1 MKPIIYFFFIIFIFT
16 SCNKSSTLFEK
27 LPNSITDINFR
38 NDLKEND
45 LFNLIEYLYFYNGGG
60 VATGDINND
69 GLIDIYFSSNQGSN
83 KLYLNKGNFQFKDIT
98 YDAGVESISEWKT
111 GVTLVDVNGDGFID
125 IYQNRLGGY
134 KDIQGRNQLFINNG
148 DLTFTEKARDY
159 GIDFEGFSTHSAFFD
174 YDGDGDLDLYLLNH
188 SVHTERSYGNY
199 KLRFERSEKS
209 GDKLFRNDIDKGLTY
224 FTDISE
230 ESGILSSNIGYG
242 LGVAISDINR
252 DGCDDIYISNDFR
265 ENDYLYLNNC
275 DGTFT
280 ESLESFLNHTS
291 RFSMG
296 NDIGDINNDQYPD
309 IFVLD
314 MLPDDEEILKRSAG
328 EDSYEIY
335 EMKLGFG
342 FNKQFSRNTLQLN
355 NKNNSFSEISQLSN
369 IHATDWSWSTLIE
382 DFDLDSKNDIHITNG
397 IVKRPNDMDYINF
410 ISNENLGGGLSQN
423 PNLNN
428 KQLLDQMPDGKVR
441 NYAYRNL
448 GNLDFE
454 DVSEKW
460 GLNYLGYSNGSTY
473 DDFDNDGD
481 FDLVVNNIN
490 DNSIL
495 YRNKANESRIGNF
508 LKINFNGSNNNLF
521 GIGAK
526 VLLWD
531 KKKSAYKENFLNR
544 GFMSSKS
551 SGLIFGLGNS
561 KSVDSLMVIWP
572 SRKTQKIY
580 NIDANTV
587 LTLIEKDAEDDY
599 ENLKKENIIFKIK
612 KNNDGNN
619 FTHKEN
625 IFNDF
630 NRERLLPFMI
640 SREGPAIAVS
650 DINSDGNN
658 DIFFGSASFSKSE
671 LYLGTDDGNYI
682 LIKNAFFDSDFLAED
697 VDAIF
702 FDADGDADL
711 DLYVVSAGNEFPSTA
726 KSVRDRL
733 YIWENKNYV
742 KKDNLPDIA
751 QHGSVVTSYDYD
763 NDGDNDLFIGGRV
776 IPGKYG
782 YSPKS
787 YFLNNNGIGIFSVDS
802 VNSFSNDYGMITD
815 AIWDDI
821 DNDGFK
827 DLITCGD
834 WSGINIYK
842 NRDGI
847 MSKDTNFIGSQ
858 LKGLWFSIHLVDLN
872 NDGKKDIV
880 AGNFGENN
888 KLNVDRYNPLK
899 MYFGDFDDNNSIEQI
914 ITFKKNGK
922 EFSIS
927 NKDELSKQ
935 LNYISKKF
943 VSYKEFA
950 GLEVNEIFTDETLNK
965 NNLLE
970 VNELRSL
977 VLMSDS
983 AKYRVSILPKISQIS
998 PIKDIQHLDFNNDS
1012 NYDLMIF
1019 GNMTKVAPY
1028 FGSLDSNYG
1037 ILLRGDG
1044 EGNLSYVDQ
1053 SKSGLKIRGDVS
1065 KVLPLDKNRSK
1076 FVIGINDK
1084 NISIISSND

>member
-1 MKPIIYFFFIIFIFT
+1 MKPIIYFFFIAFIFT

-27 LPNSITDINFR
+27 LSYSVTNINFR

-98 YDAGVESISEWKT
+98 YDAGVESINEWKT

-224 FTDISE
+224 FTDVSE

-280 ESLESFLNHTS
+280 ESLENFLNHTS

-328 EDSYEIY
+328 EDSYEIF

-382 DFDLDSKNDIHITNG
+382 DFDLDSRNDIHITNG

-448 GNLDFE
+448 GDLDFE
-454 DVSEKW
+454 DVSEEW

-526 VLLWD
+526 VLLWY
-531 KKKSAYKENFLNR
+531 KKSQYTK
-544 GFMSSKS
+544 K
-551 SGLIFGLGNS
+551 IF
-561 KSVDSLMVIWP
+561 
-572 SRKTQKIY
+572 
-580 NIDANTV
+580 
-587 LTLIEKDAEDDY
+587 
-599 ENLKKENIIFKIK
+599 
-612 KNNDGNN
+612 
-619 FTHKEN
+619 
-625 IFNDF
+625 
-630 NRERLLPFMI
+630 
-640 SREGPAIAVS
+640 
-650 DINSDGNN
+650 
-658 DIFFGSASFSKSE
+658 
-671 LYLGTDDGNYI
+671 
-682 LIKNAFFDSDFLAED
+682 
-697 VDAIF
+697 
-702 FDADGDADL
+702 
-711 DLYVVSAGNEFPSTA
+711 
-726 KSVRDRL
+726 
-733 YIWENKNYV
+733 
-742 KKDNLPDIA
+742 
-751 QHGSVVTSYDYD
+751 
-763 NDGDNDLFIGGRV
+763 
-776 IPGKYG
+776 
-782 YSPKS
+782 
-787 YFLNNNGIGIFSVDS
+787 
-802 VNSFSNDYGMITD
+802 
-815 AIWDDI
+815 
-821 DNDGFK
+821 
-827 DLITCGD
+827 
-834 WSGINIYK
+834 
-842 NRDGI
+842 
-847 MSKDTNFIGSQ
+847 
-858 LKGLWFSIHLVDLN
+858 
-872 NDGKKDIV
+872 
-880 AGNFGENN
+880 
-888 KLNVDRYNPLK
+888 
-899 MYFGDFDDNNSIEQI
+899 
-914 ITFKKNGK
+914 
-922 EFSIS
+922 
-927 NKDELSKQ
+927 
-935 LNYISKKF
+935 
-943 VSYKEFA
+943 
-950 GLEVNEIFTDETLNK
+950 
-965 NNLLE
+965 
-970 VNELRSL
+970 
-977 VLMSDS
+977 
-983 AKYRVSILPKISQIS
+983 
-998 PIKDIQHLDFNNDS
+998 
-1012 NYDLMIF
+1012 
-1019 GNMTKVAPY
+1019 
-1028 FGSLDSNYG
+1028 
-1037 ILLRGDG
+1037 
-1044 EGNLSYVDQ
+1044 
-1053 SKSGLKIRGDVS
+1053 
-1065 KVLPLDKNRSK
+1065 
-1076 FVIGINDK
+1076 
-1084 NISIISSND
+1084 

>member
-1 MKPIIYFFFIIFIFT
+1 MKPIIYFFFIAFIFT
-16 SCNKSSTLFEK
+16 SCNNSSSLFEK
-27 LPNSITDINFR
+27 LSYSETNINFR

-60 VATGDINND
+60 VATGDVNND

-98 YDAGVESISEWKT
+98 YDAGVESINEWKT

-224 FTDISE
+224 FTDVSE

-242 LGVAISDINR
+242 LGVAVSDINR

-265 ENDYLYLNNC
+265 ENDYIYVNNC

-280 ESLESFLNHTS
+280 ESLENFLNHTS

-314 MLPDDEEILKRSAG
+314 MLPDDEETLKRSAG

-382 DFDLDSKNDIHITNG
+382 DFDLDSRNDIHITNG

-448 GNLDFE
+448 GDLDFE
-454 DVSEKW
+454 DVSEEW

-531 KKKSAYKENFLNR
+531 KNKSVYKENFLNR

-587 LTLIEKDAEDDY
+587 LTLIEKDAENDY
-599 ENLKKENIIFKIK
+599 ENLKEENIIFKTK
-612 KNNDGNN
+612 KNNGIK

-658 DIFFGSASFSKSE
+658 DIFFWISF
-671 LYLGTDDGNYI
+671 
-682 LIKNAFFDSDFLAED
+682 
-697 VDAIF
+697 IF
-702 FDADGDADL
+702 
-711 DLYVVSAGNEFPSTA
+711 
-726 KSVRDRL
+726 
-733 YIWENKNYV
+733 
-742 KKDNLPDIA
+742 
-751 QHGSVVTSYDYD
+751 
-763 NDGDNDLFIGGRV
+763 
-776 IPGKYG
+776 
-782 YSPKS
+782 
-787 YFLNNNGIGIFSVDS
+787 
-802 VNSFSNDYGMITD
+802 
-815 AIWDDI
+815 
-821 DNDGFK
+821 
-827 DLITCGD
+827 
-834 WSGINIYK
+834 
-842 NRDGI
+842 
-847 MSKDTNFIGSQ
+847 
-858 LKGLWFSIHLVDLN
+858 
-872 NDGKKDIV
+872 
-880 AGNFGENN
+880 
-888 KLNVDRYNPLK
+888 
-899 MYFGDFDDNNSIEQI
+899 
-914 ITFKKNGK
+914 
-922 EFSIS
+922 
-927 NKDELSKQ
+927 
-935 LNYISKKF
+935 
-943 VSYKEFA
+943 
-950 GLEVNEIFTDETLNK
+950 
-965 NNLLE
+965 
-970 VNELRSL
+970 
-977 VLMSDS
+977 
-983 AKYRVSILPKISQIS
+983 
-998 PIKDIQHLDFNNDS
+998 
-1012 NYDLMIF
+1012 
-1019 GNMTKVAPY
+1019 
-1028 FGSLDSNYG
+1028 
-1037 ILLRGDG
+1037 
-1044 EGNLSYVDQ
+1044 
-1053 SKSGLKIRGDVS
+1053 
-1065 KVLPLDKNRSK
+1065 
-1076 FVIGINDK
+1076 
-1084 NISIISSND
+1084 

>member
-1 MKPIIYFFFIIFIFT
+1 M
-16 SCNKSSTLFEK
+16 
-27 LPNSITDINFR
+27 
-38 NDLKEND
+38 
-45 LFNLIEYLYFYNGGG
+45 
-60 VATGDINND
+60 
-69 GLIDIYFSSNQGSN
+69 
-83 KLYLNKGNFQFKDIT
+83 NKGNFQFKDIT
-98 YDAGVESISEWKT
+98 YDAGVESINEWKT

-224 FTDISE
+224 FTDVSE

-242 LGVAISDINR
+242 LGVAVSDINR

-280 ESLESFLNHTS
+280 ESLENFLNHTS

-382 DFDLDSKNDIHITNG
+382 DFDLDSRNDIHITNG

-448 GNLDFE
+448 GDLDFE
-454 DVSEKW
+454 DVSEEW

-531 KKKSAYKENFLNR
+531 KKKSVYKENFLNR

-587 LTLIEKDAEDDY
+587 LTLIEKDAENDY
-599 ENLKKENIIFKIK
+599 ENLKEENIIFKTK
-612 KNNDGNN
+612 KNNGIK

-682 LIKNAFFDSDFLAED
+682 LKKMTFLI
-697 VDAIF
+697 VIF
-702 FDADGDADL
+702 
-711 DLYVVSAGNEFPSTA
+711 
-726 KSVRDRL
+726 
-733 YIWENKNYV
+733 W
-742 KKDNLPDIA
+742 
-751 QHGSVVTSYDYD
+751 
-763 NDGDNDLFIGGRV
+763 
-776 IPGKYG
+776 
-782 YSPKS
+782 
-787 YFLNNNGIGIFSVDS
+787 
-802 VNSFSNDYGMITD
+802 
-815 AIWDDI
+815 
-821 DNDGFK
+821 
-827 DLITCGD
+827 
-834 WSGINIYK
+834 
-842 NRDGI
+842 
-847 MSKDTNFIGSQ
+847 
-858 LKGLWFSIHLVDLN
+858 
-872 NDGKKDIV
+872 
-880 AGNFGENN
+880 
-888 KLNVDRYNPLK
+888 LK
-899 MYFGDFDDNNSIEQI
+899 M
-914 ITFKKNGK
+914 
-922 EFSIS
+922 
-927 NKDELSKQ
+927 
-935 LNYISKKF
+935 
-943 VSYKEFA
+943 
-950 GLEVNEIFTDETLNK
+950 
-965 NNLLE
+965 
-970 VNELRSL
+970 
-977 VLMSDS
+977 LM
-983 AKYRVSILPKISQIS
+983 Q
-998 PIKDIQHLDFNNDS
+998 FF
-1012 NYDLMIF
+1012 LMLTV
-1019 GNMTKVAPY
+1019 MQT
-1028 FGSLDSNYG
+1028 
-1037 ILLRGDG
+1037 
-1044 EGNLSYVDQ
+1044 
-1053 SKSGLKIRGDVS
+1053 
-1065 KVLPLDKNRSK
+1065 
-1076 FVIGINDK
+1076 
-1084 NISIISSND
+1084 

>member
-27 LPNSITDINFR
+27 LPNSVTDINFR

-98 YDAGVESISEWKT
+98 YDAGVESINEWKT

-224 FTDISE
+224 FTDVSE

-280 ESLESFLNHTS
+280 ESLENFLNHTS

-448 GNLDFE
+448 GDLDFD
-454 DVSEKW
+454 DVSEEW

-526 VLLWD
+526 VLLWY
-531 KKKSAYKENFLNR
+531 KKNSAYKENFLNR

-587 LTLIEKDAEDDY
+587 LTLIEKDAENDY
-599 ENLKKENIIFKIK
+599 ENLKEENIIFKIK
-612 KNNDGNN
+612 KNNGIK

-630 NRERLLPFMI
+630 NRER
-640 SREGPAIAVS
+640 
-650 DINSDGNN
+650 
-658 DIFFGSASFSKSE
+658 
-671 LYLGTDDGNYI
+671 
-682 LIKNAFFDSDFLAED
+682 
-697 VDAIF
+697 
-702 FDADGDADL
+702 
-711 DLYVVSAGNEFPSTA
+711 
-726 KSVRDRL
+726 
-733 YIWENKNYV
+733 
-742 KKDNLPDIA
+742 
-751 QHGSVVTSYDYD
+751 
-763 NDGDNDLFIGGRV
+763 
-776 IPGKYG
+776 
-782 YSPKS
+782 
-787 YFLNNNGIGIFSVDS
+787 
-802 VNSFSNDYGMITD
+802 
-815 AIWDDI
+815 
-821 DNDGFK
+821 
-827 DLITCGD
+827 
-834 WSGINIYK
+834 
-842 NRDGI
+842 
-847 MSKDTNFIGSQ
+847 
-858 LKGLWFSIHLVDLN
+858 
-872 NDGKKDIV
+872 
-880 AGNFGENN
+880 
-888 KLNVDRYNPLK
+888 
-899 MYFGDFDDNNSIEQI
+899 
-914 ITFKKNGK
+914 
-922 EFSIS
+922 
-927 NKDELSKQ
+927 
-935 LNYISKKF
+935 
-943 VSYKEFA
+943 
-950 GLEVNEIFTDETLNK
+950 
-965 NNLLE
+965 
-970 VNELRSL
+970 
-977 VLMSDS
+977 
-983 AKYRVSILPKISQIS
+983 
-998 PIKDIQHLDFNNDS
+998 
-1012 NYDLMIF
+1012 
-1019 GNMTKVAPY
+1019 
-1028 FGSLDSNYG
+1028 
-1037 ILLRGDG
+1037 
-1044 EGNLSYVDQ
+1044 
-1053 SKSGLKIRGDVS
+1053 
-1065 KVLPLDKNRSK
+1065 
-1076 FVIGINDK
+1076 
-1084 NISIISSND
+1084 